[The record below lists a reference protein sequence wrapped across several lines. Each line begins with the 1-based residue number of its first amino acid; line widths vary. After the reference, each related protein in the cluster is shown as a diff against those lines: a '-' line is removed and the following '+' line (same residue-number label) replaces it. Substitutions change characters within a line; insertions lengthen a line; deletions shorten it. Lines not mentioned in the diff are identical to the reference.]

1 MPTTKI
7 PIDELALLPGRAF
20 LTPNHAGTQLAYFS
34 NESGRFELYVFDL
47 GSRAIR
53 QVTNGTAP
61 TALSASFVWRFDD
74 QAIIFAKDEGGNEKH
89 DLFEVDLGGVS
100 VTKLTDSPTTQEYVL
115 DVFPDNVTL
124 LVASNRDDQ
133 QNLYRVDRLN
143 GTFTRLTFFES
154 PVESGMVSPD
164 GTKVAF
170 SANESKNLQN
180 TDVYVINADGT
191 DVCRVFRV
199 EEGSRDSV
207 LGWGLGGTTLLVRSD
222 AFGDLK
228 VGVYDLSNQ
237 TTTWMNGAGGQAIGA
252 KFASDGR
259 YIAVR
264 ENFEGEIRVLL
275 YQSPFQNPV
284 ILDLE
289 PGVIGSL
296 DFVLGNTQ
304 MVLAH
309 SGARTRGQVLAYD
322 LTTGMVEVL
331 LKPQYGTID
340 PAVFVGNAHIW
351 YPSTDG
357 RMVPA
362 ILYRPRDIVAGARL
376 PAVVDV
382 HGGPTSQY
390 FRGFNAL
397 TQLLVDQG
405 YVVIQPNFRGSTGYG
420 RTWTE
425 ANHMD
430 WGGGDLE
437 DVAASVTYLETLD
450 MVDPERIAVFGASYG
465 GYISYMAAVKKPDLF
480 KVAIPWV
487 GITDLLLLYEEDMEH
502 FRYYLRQNLGNP
514 KEQESLWKE
523 RSAIHYV
530 DQLRAKLLIVH
541 GVNDPR
547 CPIAQARNFRDK
559 LLARN
564 LVEGPEPDQD
574 FEYLELAEG
583 HGSGGDPEGTRR
595 MFHLVIDFLQRRL

>member
-1 MPTTKI
+1 METRRI
-7 PIDELALLPGRAF
+7 SIDELASLPGRALF
-20 LTPNHAGTQLAYFS
+20 TPNHAGTQLAYFS

-47 GSRAIR
+47 GSKATR

-74 QAIIFAKDEGGNEKH
+74 KAIIFAKDEAGNEQH
-89 DLFEVDLGGVS
+89 DLFEVDLDTLA

-133 QNLYRVDRLN
+133 QNLYRVDRRY
-143 GTFTRLTFFES
+143 GTFTRLTFFSS
-154 PVESGMVSPD
+154 PVGSGIVNPD
-164 GTKVAF
+164 GTEVAF
-170 SANESKNLQN
+170 SANESDNLQN
-180 TDVYVINADGT
+180 TDVYVMNADGSG
-191 DVCRVFRV
+191 VHRVFQAA
-199 EEGSRDSV
+199 EGSRDDV
-207 LGWGLGGTTLLVRSD
+207 LGWDPSGGALLVGSD
-222 AFGDLK
+222 VSGQLTI
-228 VGVYDLSNQ
+228 GIYDLGQQ
-237 TTTWMNGAGGQAIGA
+237 TATWLNGAGGESRDA
-252 KFASDGR
+252 KVSADGR

-264 ENFEGEIRVLL
+264 ENFEGEIRALL
-275 YQSPFQNPV
+275 YQRPRTDCQ
-284 ILDLE
+284 IIDLD
-289 PGVIGSL
+289 PGVIGSV
-296 DFVLGNTQ
+296 DFVLDSTQ
-304 MVLAH
+304 LVLTH
-309 SGARTRGQVLAYD
+309 SGAKTRGQVLAYD
-322 LTTGMVEVL
+322 LSTGSVEVL
-331 LKPQYGTID
+331 LKAQYGAID
-340 PAVFVGNAHIW
+340 PALFVGNEHIW
-351 YPSTDG
+351 YPSADG

-362 ILYRPRDIVAGARL
+362 ILYRPHGMVPGTRL

-397 TQLLVDQG
+397 TQLLVDRG

-425 ANHMD
+425 ANYMD

-437 DVAASVTYLETLD
+437 DVAASVSYLKTLD
-450 MVDPERIAVFGASYG
+450 VVDPERIAVFGASYG
-465 GYISYMAAVKKPDLF
+465 GYMSYMAAVKKPDLF

-514 KEQESLWKE
+514 KEHEALWKE

-559 LLARN
+559 LLERN
-564 LVEGPEPDQD
+564 LVEGPDQD

-583 HGSGGDPEGTRR
+583 HGSGGDPQGTRR
-595 MFHLVIDFLQRRL
+595 MFHLVTDFLERRL